1 MVFTETKISGLF
13 VIEPKVFTDPRGFFL
28 ESYNQKTFADNGI
41 NIAFVQDN
49 HSRSSKDVL
58 RGLHFQKPPFAQ
70 DKLIR
75 VTSGEV
81 FDVAVDIRPGSKTYG
96 QYESVI
102 LSAENHKMF
111 LIPAGFAHGFCVLS
125 DTADFLYKCSNY
137 YSKESEGGIIY
148 NDPDLNIPWPIQNPI
163 LSDKDQLWPLL
174 SNKGRPACR
183 QAGLE
188 GFKS

>member
-13 VIEPKVFTDPRGFFL
+13 VVEPKVFVDPRGFFL

-41 NIAFVQDN
+41 NITFVQDN
-49 HSRSSKDVL
+49 HSRSSKNVL

-125 DTADFLYKCSNY
+125 DTADFIYKCSNY

-163 LSDKDQLWPLL
+163 LSEKDQLWPL
-174 SNKGRPACR
+174 
-183 QAGLE
+183 
-188 GFKS
+188 FKNLWP